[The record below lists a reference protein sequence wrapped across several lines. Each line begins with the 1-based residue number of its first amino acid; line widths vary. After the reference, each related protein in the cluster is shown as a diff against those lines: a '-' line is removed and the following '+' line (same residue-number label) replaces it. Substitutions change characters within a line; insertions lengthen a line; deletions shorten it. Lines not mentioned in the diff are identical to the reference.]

1 MTDDGAANN
10 SEIEV
15 DAAAAYFGVTAS
27 SDMLHNMMGMP
38 RTEAMTQ
45 FFEYLSDIVL
55 QPGDFDF
62 EAASERMAC
71 EGGEI
76 YYLVAGHLGLMSLPD
91 PLLNALGQPDSS
103 GEIQGQKVAGMTAEQ
118 EQHLSSLA
126 DPMRMMKLFAVAHQT
141 GKGGEVIKYLSALE
155 GHLNHVDQSIDALVS
170 INQELDAALDVA
182 GHVLPVATLASGTAS
197 AATIALPATSPPK
210 PTPQKEASAP
220 APTVVGTVKEIPP
233 IPLPEVNAAEPGSD
247 GPASPVPLPGA
258 SVALPDVETVEA
270 APEVVNVESEKQVAR
285 ATQNAFAGAF
295 DLELAAE
302 EPAQEEITPEGDTDL
317 NKISALEV
325 VEEELVHEA
334 EEEEF
339 VSAAEHF
346 IAADEDG
353 SGALSVEELA
363 QATGSSLEEATELH
377 SEADTDGDGVV
388 SLSEFIASPAAEK
401 TAALPKPIA
410 PVRKPLAPTSKPVA
424 QPQQPV
430 NQRPQPLPNQ
440 QNWQQPP
447 PQQSIP
453 QQNWQQPPPQQ
464 PGQQGWPRQQA
475 PLVQPT
481 IRSGIHCRG
490 CGIGLDPYWRFCPVC
505 GQQNLGY

>member
-1 MTDDGAANN
+1 MADDDASTN

-15 DAAAAYFGVTAS
+15 DAAAAYFGATGS
-27 SDMLHNMMGMP
+27 SDMLHSMMSLP
-38 RTEAMTQ
+38 RNEAMTL

-76 YYLVAGHLGLMSLPD
+76 YYLVAGHLELMSLPD
-91 PLLNALGQPDSS
+91 PLLNALGQPGSS
-103 GEIQGQKVAGMTAEQ
+103 GEVQGQKVTGMTAQQ

-141 GKGGEVIKYLSALE
+141 GKGEEVLKYLSALE
-155 GHLNHVDQSIDALVS
+155 GHLSHVEASMDALVS
-170 INQELDAALDVA
+170 IDQELNAALDVA

-197 AATIALPATSPPK
+197 AATIALPPSPPK
-210 PTPQKEASAP
+210 PTVQEAAQIQDVAEKTNEVP
-220 APTVVGTVKEIPP
+220 A
-233 IPLPEVNAAEPGSD
+233 IPLPKMSNTEPTSV
-247 GPASPVPLPGA
+247 VPLPDT
-258 SVALPDVETVEA
+258 SVALPNIEPVEA
-270 APEVVNVESEKQVAR
+270 APEAVNVESEKQVAR
-285 ATQNAFAGAF
+285 ATQDAFAGAF
-295 DLELAAE
+295 DLELAADAPVDAETQQEVAEPQQGLPEAIELAPQHEE
-302 EPAQEEITPEGDTDL
+302 EP
-317 NKISALEV
+317 
-325 VEEELVHEA
+325 
-334 EEEEF
+334 EEEF

-353 SGALSVEELA
+353 SGALSIEELA
-363 QATGSSLEEATELH
+363 QATGSSLEEAEELH
-377 SEADTDGDGVV
+377 VEADTDGDGVV

-401 TAALPKPIA
+401 TASLPKPIA
-410 PVRKPLAPTSKPVA
+410 PVRKPLGPASKPVA
-424 QPQQPV
+424 QPPQPV

-447 PQQSIP
+447 TQQPVP

-464 PGQQGWPRQQA
+464 PAQQGWPRQQA

>member
-1 MTDDGAANN
+1 MTENDATNN
-10 SEIEV
+10 PEIEV
-15 DAAAAYFGVTAS
+15 DDAAAYFGVTAS
-27 SDMLHNMMGMP
+27 SDMLHSMMGMP
-38 RTEAMTQ
+38 RNEAMIQ
-45 FFEYLSDIVL
+45 FFEFLSDIVL

-91 PLLNALGQPDSS
+91 PLLNALGEPGSS
-103 GEIQGQKVAGMTAEQ
+103 GEIQGQKVTGMTAQQ

-141 GKGGEVIKYLSALE
+141 GKGEEVIKYLSALE
-155 GHLNHVDQSIDALVS
+155 GHLSQVEASIDALVS
-170 INQELDAALDVA
+170 IDQELNAALDVA
-182 GHVLPVATLASGTAS
+182 GHVLPVPTLASGAAS
-197 AATIALPATSPPK
+197 AATIALPPSPPK
-210 PTPQKEASAP
+210 PAVQEVASAP
-220 APTVVGTVKEIPP
+220 EVVHEAKDVSP
-233 IPLPEVNAAEPGSD
+233 IPLPKVDNVEPTSV
-247 GPASPVPLPGA
+247 VPLPDT
-258 SVALPDVETVEA
+258 SVALPDIEPVEA
-270 APEVVNVESEKQVAR
+270 PPEVVNVESEKQVAR
-285 ATQNAFAGAF
+285 ATQDAFAGAF

-302 EPAQEEITPEGDTDL
+302 EPAPVEMPTQEVTELQP
-317 NKISALEV
+317 SVPEV
-325 VEEELVHEA
+325 VDDAPQHEEEP
-334 EEEEF
+334 EEEF

-346 IAADEDG
+346 IAADEDS

-363 QATGSSLEEATELH
+363 QATGSTLEEAKELH
-377 SEADTDGDGVV
+377 LEADTDGDGVV

-401 TAALPKPIA
+401 TAVLPKPIA
-410 PVRKPLAPTSKPVA
+410 PVRKPLAPAQKPVA

-447 PQQSIP
+447 AQQPVP

-464 PGQQGWPRQQA
+464 PAQQGWPRQQA